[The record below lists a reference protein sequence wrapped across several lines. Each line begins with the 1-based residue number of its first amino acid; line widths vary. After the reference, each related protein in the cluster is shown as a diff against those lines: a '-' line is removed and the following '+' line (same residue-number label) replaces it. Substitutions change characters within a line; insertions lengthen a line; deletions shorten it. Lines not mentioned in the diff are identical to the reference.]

1 MKAKN
6 KKTLTYNEIMR
17 ILKDH
22 SDILKKYR
30 VRKIGLFGSYVR
42 GEQKN
47 RSDIDFIV
55 EFEEPTFDNFME
67 LLFSLEK
74 LLGKKVDLVTNG
86 SLSPYI
92 RPYVEKEIKW
102 YED

>member
-1 MKAKN
+1 
-6 KKTLTYNEIMR
+6 
-17 ILKDH
+17 
-22 SDILKKYR
+22 
-30 VRKIGLFGSYVR
+30 
-42 GEQKN
+42 
-47 RSDIDFIV
+47 
-55 EFEEPTFDNFME
+55 ME